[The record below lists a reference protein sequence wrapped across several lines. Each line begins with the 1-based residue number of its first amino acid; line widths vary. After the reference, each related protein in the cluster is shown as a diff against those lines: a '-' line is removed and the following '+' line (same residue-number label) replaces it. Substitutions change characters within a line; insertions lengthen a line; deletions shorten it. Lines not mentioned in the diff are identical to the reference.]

1 MQAIAGM
8 VHPPVREAGV
18 IDFLVEHLR
27 VDLHNIATII
37 GRSPDDAV
45 LLVHMVLSSIGQ
57 QRKVIAKY
65 ETGMYT
71 VYNCLHVLGTPF
83 EENISVN
90 FSATL

>member
-1 MQAIAGM
+1 M
-8 VHPPVREAGV
+8 VHPPVGEAGV

-27 VDLHNIATII
+27 LDLHNIATII

-57 QRKVIAKY
+57 HRKVIAKY
-65 ETGMYT
+65 ETGMCT
-71 VYNCLHVLGTPF
+71 VYNCLLVLAC
-83 EENISVN
+83 ISVN